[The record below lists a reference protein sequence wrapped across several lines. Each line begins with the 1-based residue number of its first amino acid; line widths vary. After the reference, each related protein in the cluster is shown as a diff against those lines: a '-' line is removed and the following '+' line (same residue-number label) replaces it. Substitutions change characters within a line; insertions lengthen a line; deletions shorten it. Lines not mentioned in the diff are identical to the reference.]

1 MPPIQT
7 IYMWRHDLKTIEVEN
22 GQLLLDIALQQY
34 GTAEAIGEIV
44 RNNPELK
51 NEPSA
56 VVESG
61 RKLVSGSTVQI
72 DDESRLIRKTVVKK
86 INRSITTYMEAQ
98 WQERL
103 NK

>member
-1 MPPIQT
+1 M
-7 IYMWRHDLKTIEVEN
+7 
-22 GQLLLDIALQQY
+22 LLDIALQQY

-44 RNNPELK
+44 RNNPDLK
-51 NEPSA
+51 NDPSA

-61 RKLVSGSTVQI
+61 RELGPFYPDIKLASGSTVQI

-86 INRSITTYMEAQ
+86 INRSITTYMEAK

>member
-1 MPPIQT
+1 M
-7 IYMWRHDLKTIEVEN
+7 KTIEVEN
-22 GQLLLDIALQQY
+22 GQLLLDIALQHY

-51 NEPSA
+51 NESSA

-61 RKLVSGSTVQI
+61 RELGAFYPDIKLVSGSTVQI

>member
-1 MPPIQT
+1 M
-7 IYMWRHDLKTIEVEN
+7 KTIEVEN
-22 GQLLLDIALQQY
+22 DQLLLDIALQQY

-44 RNNPELK
+44 QNNPDLK
-51 NEPSA
+51 NDPSA

-61 RKLVSGSTVQI
+61 RELGAFYPDIKLKVGTQVSI
-72 DDESRLIRKTVVKK
+72 DDDSRLMKKTVVKK
-86 INRSITTYMEAQ
+86 INRSITTYMEAK

>member
-1 MPPIQT
+1 M
-7 IYMWRHDLKTIEVEN
+7 
-22 GQLLLDIALQQY
+22 LLDIAPQQY

-44 RNNPELK
+44 RNNPDLK
-51 NEPSA
+51 NDPSA

-61 RKLVSGSTVQI
+61 RELGPFYPDIKLASGSTVQI

-86 INRSITTYMEAQ
+86 INRSITTYMEAK